1 MSVSVVNNKKSK
13 LLNTNK
19 NLIIEKPVVMIN
31 GEAVMLGLIST
42 DSEANIFA
50 LSEPLSFAC
59 R

>member
-1 MSVSVVNNKKSK
+1 MVNNKKSK

-31 GEAVMLGLIST
+31 GDAVMLGLITT